1 MRKKFLI
8 AALLAMISLLVVSCG
23 KSQKDVWA
31 FLDVKIGDSKE
42 DGKENYGDDWELNQ
56 GDIYA
61 YTNIKS
67 PYDCEEQYV
76 SFLFDSD
83 EIIYSI
89 NATWTLETADE
100 AKKLFDS
107 LKKKSTKQYGDEYES
122 GKSDNPAEY
131 ARWSSDSSIINIS
144 LTDDDLNGNKV
155 SINIRKE

>member
-1 MRKKFLI
+1 MPRNSATLRSIRQVRFLPP
-8 AALLAMISLLVVSCG
+8 LR
-23 KSQKDVWA
+23 SQKDVWA

-42 DGKENYGDDWELNQ
+42 DVKENYGDDWELNQ
-56 GDIYA
+56 GDVYA

-107 LKKKSTKQYGDEYES
+107 LKKNLQNSMVMNMNL

-144 LTDDDLNGNKV
+144 
-155 SINIRKE
+155 